1 MYFKL
6 TRYQLP
12 KPTFFWHV
20 MQAFLS
26 TQVDL
31 KDEDL
36 KKKVN
41 NTGYYMRSPIQV
53 SLANRA

>member
-26 TQVDL
+26 AQVDL
-31 KDEDL
+31 KDENL
-36 KKKVN
+36 KRLEKK
-41 NTGYYMRSPIQV
+41 S
-53 SLANRA
+53 